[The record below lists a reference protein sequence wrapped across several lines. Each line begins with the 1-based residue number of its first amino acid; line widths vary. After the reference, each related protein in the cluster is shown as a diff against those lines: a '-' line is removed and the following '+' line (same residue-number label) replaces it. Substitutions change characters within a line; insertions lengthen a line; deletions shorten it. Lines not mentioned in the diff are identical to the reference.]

1 MPALAW
7 KGVSN
12 LESAAQL
19 VGPRLRQLRENRG
32 LTIRELAARAD
43 VSKNTI
49 LRIEQGL
56 PISEPLLHRICNKL
70 QTILPN
76 LLLTPTD
83 TTVPIRIHRREQDQ
97 WRITFR
103 KRRAPKAIVDFDPVD
118 SPEER
123 QRLGALQ
130 FVSGFL
136 NTLDCALPQG
146 RLQSAIVDL
155 HGDQDEPGFRHS
167 GEEFV
172 ICLEGRLRLT
182 LRDETYI
189 LHPGDAATFESQYR
203 HRYESDL
210 PVGSPATRM
219 LMVWYEA
226 PEMAEAIAHDAEC
239 ETNLTS

>member
-7 KGVSN
+7 KGVPI
-12 LESAAQL
+12 LEEAARL

-76 LLLTPTD
+76 LLLTPAD
-83 TTVPIRIHRREQDQ
+83 TPSPIRVHRRDQDQ
-97 WRITFR
+97 WRIAFR
-103 KRRAPKAIVDFDPVD
+103 KRRAPKAIVDFEPVETSD
-118 SPEER
+118 ER
-123 QRLGALQ
+123 HRLGTLQ

-136 NTLDCALPQG
+136 NTLDCSLPQG

-155 HGDQDEPGFRHS
+155 YGDQDEPGFRHS

-172 ICLEGRLRLT
+172 TCLEGRLRLT
-182 LRDETYI
+182 IRDETYV
-189 LHPGDAATFESQYR
+189 LHPGEAATFESQYR

-210 PVGSPATRM
+210 PPGSPATRM

-226 PEMAEAIAHDAEC
+226 PEMATSIMHDDEC
-239 ETNLTS
+239 ETNAIS